1 MFYKIT
7 NVYTSD
13 TGTKEIVD
21 VTSDELLPRSLNR
34 AGSSIL
40 ATCLCGLNL
49 QKCTVEPC
57 TIEAAMEVGEF
68 LKKRLCEVLAPQP
81 EIIAVTKDSHDFTLK
96 NCKDVITIYLRS
108 MSESV
113 ITYKKMI
120 EMLYNDVT
128 ETSLEYTEV
137 NVSFETIPEDYN
149 GYTLKRGK
157 DF

>member
-1 MFYKIT
+1 
-7 NVYTSD
+7 
-13 TGTKEIVD
+13 
-21 VTSDELLPRSLNR
+21 
-34 AGSSIL
+34 
-40 ATCLCGLNL
+40 
-49 QKCTVEPC
+49 
-57 TIEAAMEVGEF
+57 MEVGEF